1 MVIQSNSERQST
13 LTVISKTPI
22 HMPKRNLATDLP
34 MDTTSSVARPS
45 VMILL
50 WMAQLPKSHTLTP
63 KELTAIDLLTAMV
76 IQSNLERPLRP
87 TVWLSKILTHMLN
100 WDLTP
105 TLWLIW
111 EVPITPR
118 LFQSQDSLE
127 LLLPQPLLLV
137 LKVLMVKKKLSK
149 LKILKTSLTDRLIR
163 PTLDFLMHL
172 RLFKHQS
179 KMDIGPK
186 LSQLQ
191 DSSLLLLPQPLLLV
205 LKVLMVKK
213 KLSKL
218 KILKTSLTDR
228 LIRPTLDFLMH
239 LRLFKHQS
247 KMDIGPKLSQ
257 LQDSSLLLLP
267 LLQMSTLKV
276 LMVKRPLLMPKNQN
290 NSLMIEPT

>member
-76 IQSNLERPLRP
+76 IQSNLEKPLRP

-172 RLFKHQS
+172 PLFKHQS
-179 KMDIGPK
+179 K
-186 LSQLQ
+186 
-191 DSSLLLLPQPLLLV
+191 
-205 LKVLMVKK
+205 
-213 KLSKL
+213 
-218 KILKTSLTDR
+218 T
-228 LIRPTLDFLMH
+228 
-239 LRLFKHQS
+239 
-247 KMDIGPKLSQ
+247 DIGPKLSQ

-276 LMVKRPLLMPKNQN
+276 LMVKRPLLMPKNQKTSSMEEPIPPMLDSHTLPPSFKLMLKWKLDTGPKL
-290 NSLMIEPT
+290 SLFQDL